1 MSFTFTPQEVQ
12 TIAKVAGGDVNKE
25 HFLRAVLYLENR
37 GFGHIVY
44 DAVSTAGAA
53 GPFQI
58 MPKTWSDGLKLG
70 YAPAGANKLRLMD
83 AATFVANMYER
94 EYKPTFGAT
103 NFAPMMVAYNQS
115 PSAGKAF
122 AKNPSRD
129 FGAETNA
136 YVNAYLQT
144 FAADKRVGKLDLGD
158 TDTVRAL
165 QITVKPHVPS
175 LSTDGV
181 WGPRTAEAYAVAATS
196 SDALIG
202 ASLDRLVRSGAVQT
216 DSDGYVVIL
225 SDGFPINVRV

>member
-1 MSFTFTPQEVQ
+1 MSFTFTSQEVQ
-12 TIAKVAGGDVNKE
+12 TIAKVAGGDVSKE
-25 HFLRAVLYLENR
+25 HFLRAVLFLENR

-44 DAVSTAGAA
+44 DAVSPAGAA

-58 MPKTWSDGLKLG
+58 MPKTWSNGLKLG
-70 YAPAGANKLRLMD
+70 YAPKGASITSLLD
-83 AATFVANMYER
+83 AATFVANMYEK
-94 EYKPTFGAT
+94 EYKPMFGAD

-122 AKNPSRD
+122 AKDPTRD

-144 FAADKRVGKLDLGD
+144 FAADKRVGKLDVGNPD
-158 TDTVRAL
+158 SVRAL
-165 QITVKPHVPS
+165 QITVRPHFKQ
-175 LSTDGV
+175 LSPDGV

-202 ASLDRLVRSGAVQT
+202 ASLDRLVRSGVARE

-225 SDGFPINVRV
+225 SDGFPIHVRV